1 MVQAALVDI
10 DGTLIDSNLLYV
22 LAWRRAFQRV
32 GQQVTVTDILHKIG
46 MGGDKLVPAV
56 LGNDDG
62 HTADQVR
69 RFYRQEF
76 REKGLVEHA
85 EVTPGAA
92 ELLRTLKARGIRVAL
107 ASSAEQED
115 VDQYLEQLGGWQAAE
130 AVATRADVAAT
141 KPDADLF
148 VAALEK
154 LGRPSRALVIG
165 DTVYDVEAA
174 RKLGLPCVC
183 VLSGGIERE
192 VLERAGAAGV
202 YESPT
207 DVLAH
212 LEPVLDILD
221 NRTHI
226 PKATT

>member
-32 GQQVTVTDILHKIG
+32 GKQVTANDILHKIG
-46 MGGDKLVPAV
+46 MGGDKLVPAI
-56 LGNDDG
+56 LGTDDQR
-62 HTADQVR
+62 TADQIR
-69 RFYRQEF
+69 HFYRQEF
-76 REKGLVEHA
+76 RGKGLVEHA
-85 EVTPGAA
+85 EATPGAA
-92 ELLRTLKARGIRVAL
+92 EMLRALKARGIRVAL

-115 VDQYLEQLGGWQAAE
+115 VEQYLEQLGGQQAAE
-130 AVATRADVAAT
+130 VVATRADVAAT

-165 DTVYDVEAA
+165 DTVYDIEAA
-174 RKLGLPCVC
+174 GKLGLPCVC

-192 VLERAGAAGV
+192 VLERAGAAAI

-207 DVLAH
+207 DVLAD
-212 LEPVLDILD
+212 LESVLNILD
-221 NRTHI
+221 NGTPI
-226 PKATT
+226 PKIAT